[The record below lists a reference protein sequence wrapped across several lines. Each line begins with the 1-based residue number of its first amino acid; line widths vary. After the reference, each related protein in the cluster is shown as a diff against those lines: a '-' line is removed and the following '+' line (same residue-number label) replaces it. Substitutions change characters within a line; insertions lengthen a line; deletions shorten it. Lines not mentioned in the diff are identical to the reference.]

1 MTQFCSGKVSI
12 NMTDDDHL
20 SASFSPHS
28 WLTIN
33 QEFSESLLL
42 LLPCPRHP
50 SNSAFP
56 QTVTSPLQVLFRKHL
71 SFRVGKYSLQKNNYG
86 SYLSKTLWCSLKC
99 LLTPDKTYLP
109 LHTVGCQYFLKPAFG
124 KVFGWFSNAFDRV
137 FHLITKIFHNEIV
150 TVDRPL
156 HLHL

>member
-1 MTQFCSGKVSI
+1 MTQFRSGKVSI

-109 LHTVGCQYFLKPAFG
+109 LHTVGCHTLFNRPSERFLVDFQTH
-124 KVFGWFSNAFDRV
+124 
-137 FHLITKIFHNEIV
+137 FHLIAKIFHNEIV